1 MTVIP
6 AEPSVEREL
15 QLLGDLA
22 PRMLIETDPRKTANT
37 HWQLTRILLEA
48 PLRKDP
54 PNRARVAGPELSR
67 LR

>member
-1 MTVIP
+1 MTVIR

-15 QLLGDLA
+15 QLGDLA